1 VRPPATRSRLIANA
15 EQVATTSVR
24 TPGATDGDQ
33 DTVPAR
39 TASCYSGYSSS
50 GSNPRRGYRA
60 GTFMALCLSVARY
73 SWRHRGAA
81 DAEPTELTFLR

>member
-39 TASCYSGYSSS
+39 APLRAILATAVQP
-50 GSNPRRGYRA
+50 PRRGYLA
-60 GTFMALCLSVARY
+60 GTFMALCLSLARF